1 MKPVSYPANKLSSL
15 QLELLKVY
23 ALEPTPEEMEDIK
36 RILGQYFG
44 ERLAS
49 RVGEQAREKKLTELD
64 IDQWLNEE
72 A

>member
-1 MKPVSYPANKLSSL
+1 MESVSYPINRLSSL
-15 QLELLKVY
+15 QLELLRIY

-49 RVGEQAREKKLTELD
+49 KVEEQARKKKLSEQEL
-64 IDQWLNEE
+64 DQWLDEE

>member
-1 MKPVSYPANKLSSL
+1 MSQVSKQGGSLSSL

-23 ALEPTPEEMEDIK
+23 ALEPTPKEMEDI
-36 RILGQYFG
+36 RQMLGKYFG
-44 ERLAS
+44 EKLAV
-49 RVGEQAREKKLTELD
+49 RVGEQVRKKNISEQD